1 MGENYD
7 VGILGVWYG
16 CNYGSIAT
24 YYSLYCAVR
33 DMGKS
38 VLMVHR
44 PWIEPFDENK
54 LQSESYDISIGDQIT
69 IFRKEIRCLDVS
81 EQSTIDDIY
90 EVIKIEPEG
99 YIKIKKA
106 LIIRMNE
113 SLEVPNLMMFW

>member
-1 MGENYD
+1 M
-7 VGILGVWYG
+7 
-16 CNYGSIAT
+16 
-24 YYSLYCAVR
+24 
-33 DMGKS
+33 
-38 VLMVHR
+38 VLIDKEIRKLVQEAKL
-44 PWIEPFDENK
+44 IEPFDENK

-113 SLEVPNLMMFW
+113 SLEVPNLMMLW